1 MFIDRLGTQAASDA
15 ADGFALARSPAS
27 KIAMPVTLK
36 PSVFVSYRDI
46 FRMALRAL
54 RRNRLRTALT
64 MLGIM
69 IAIAA
74 VICTVAVGQGA
85 TQQIEDQLTALGINM
100 IWIEAGGRNVN
111 GVRTGNGATKTLT
124 VEDAEAILANA
135 HGIVSVAPNVDG
147 PMQAVYGNENWYT
160 RFRGVSSDYFDIRN
174 WHQARGALFTS
185 MDAERVADVCLL
197 GKTVAD
203 TLFGSDDPIGK
214 TIRLQNLPFK
224 VIGIM
229 ETKGLSVSG
238 FDQDDVVV
246 MPYTTAMKKMKGI
259 YWLDDIYASASSSA
273 AIEPAIDQISALL
286 RQRHHLRPDEPD
298 DFNIR
303 HPEETL
309 QAREQASWA
318 LTLMLAGI
326 ASISLLVGG
335 IGIMNIM
342 LVSVRERTREIGV
355 RLAVGATERDIQ
367 TQFLTEASAVSL
379 LGGAAGIPLGIVAS
393 VAVSSTLQWP
403 APISPVAIAVAAL
416 FSFGVGILFGYYPA
430 RIASR
435 LDPIEAI
442 RDE

>member
-1 MFIDRLGTQAASDA
+1 MSLNLRVL
-15 ADGFALARSPAS
+15 
-27 KIAMPVTLK
+27 
-36 PSVFVSYRDI
+36 VSYRDI

-54 RRNRLRTALT
+54 RRNRLRTILT

-85 TQQIEDQLTALGINM
+85 TRQIEDQLTALGVNM

-111 GVRTGNGATKTLT
+111 GVRTGNGQTKTLT
-124 VEDAEAILANA
+124 IEDAQAILANVR
-135 HGIVSVAPNVDG
+135 GIVSVAPNVDG
-147 PMQAVYGNENWYT
+147 PMQVAYQNENWYT
-160 RFRGVSSDYFDIRN
+160 RFRGVSTEYFDIRN
-174 WHQARGALFTS
+174 WHQSRGALFTS
-185 MDAERVADVCLL
+185 LDSQHETDVCLV

-203 TLFGSDDPIGK
+203 TLFGPDDPIGK

-224 VIGIM
+224 VIGVM
-229 ETKGLSVSG
+229 EQKGFSTSG
-238 FDQDDVVV
+238 YDQDDVVV
-246 MPYTTAMKKMKGI
+246 IPYTTAMKKMKGI

-273 AIEPAIDQISALL
+273 AIAPAIDQISALL

-303 HPEETL
+303 HPEDTL

-335 IGIMNIM
+335 IGVMNIM

-367 TQFLTEASAVSL
+367 TQFLTEASTVSL
-379 LGGAAGIPLGIVAS
+379 LGGVAGIPLGIVAS
-393 VAVSSTLQWP
+393 VVVSNSLQWP
-403 APISPVAIAVAAL
+403 SLISPLAVAVAAM
-416 FSFGVGILFGYYPA
+416 FSFGVGIVFGYYPA

-442 RDE
+442 RYE

>member
-1 MFIDRLGTQAASDA
+1 MSLNLRIL
-15 ADGFALARSPAS
+15 
-27 KIAMPVTLK
+27 
-36 PSVFVSYRDI
+36 VSYRDI

-54 RRNRLRTALT
+54 RRNRLRTILT

-85 TQQIEDQLTALGINM
+85 TRQIEDQLTALGVNM

-111 GVRTGNGATKTLT
+111 GVRTGNGQTKTLT
-124 VEDAEAILANA
+124 VEDAQAVLANVR
-135 HGIVSVAPNVDG
+135 GIVSVAPNVDG
-147 PMQAVYGNENWYT
+147 PMQVAYQNENWYT
-160 RFRGVSSDYFDIRN
+160 RFRGVSTEYFDIRN
-174 WHQARGALFTS
+174 WHQSRGALFTS
-185 MDAERVADVCLL
+185 LDSQHETDVCLV

-203 TLFGSDDPIGK
+203 TLFGPDDPIGK

-224 VIGIM
+224 VIGVM
-229 ETKGLSVSG
+229 EQKGFSTSG
-238 FDQDDVVV
+238 YDQDDVVV
-246 MPYTTAMKKMKGI
+246 IPYTTAMKKMKGI

-273 AIEPAIDQISALL
+273 AIAPAIDQISALL

-303 HPEETL
+303 HPEDTL

-367 TQFLTEASAVSL
+367 TQFLTEASTVSL
-379 LGGAAGIPLGIVAS
+379 LGGVAGIPLGVVAS
-393 VAVSSTLQWP
+393 VVVSSSLQWP
-403 APISPVAIAVAAL
+403 SLISPLAIAVAAM
-416 FSFGVGILFGYYPA
+416 FSFGVGIVFGYYPA

-442 RDE
+442 RYE

>member
-1 MFIDRLGTQAASDA
+1 
-15 ADGFALARSPAS
+15 
-27 KIAMPVTLK
+27 MPVTLK
-36 PSVFVSYRDI
+36 SSIFVSYRDI

-124 VEDAEAILANA
+124 VEDAEAILANV

-147 PMQAVYGNENWYT
+147 PMQAVYENENWYT

-174 WHQARGALFTS
+174 WHQARGALFTPV
-185 MDAERVADVCLL
+185 DAEREADVCLL

-203 TLFGSDDPIGK
+203 TLFPSDDPIGK
-214 TIRLQNLPFK
+214 TIRLQDLPFK

-259 YWLDDIYASASSSA
+259 YWLDDIYASASSSG

-286 RQRHHLRPDEPD
+286 RQRHHLRSDEPD

-355 RLAVGATERDIQ
+355 RLAVGATEKDIQ

-379 LGGAAGIPLGIVAS
+379 LGGAAGIPLGIMAS

-403 APISPVAIAVAAL
+403 AQISPLAIMVAAL

-442 RDE
+442 RYE

>member
-1 MFIDRLGTQAASDA
+1 MSLNLRIL
-15 ADGFALARSPAS
+15 
-27 KIAMPVTLK
+27 
-36 PSVFVSYRDI
+36 VSYRDI

-54 RRNRLRTALT
+54 RRNRLRTILT

-85 TQQIEDQLTALGINM
+85 TRQIEDQLTALGVNM

-111 GVRTGNGATKTLT
+111 GVRTGNDQTKTLT
-124 VEDAEAILANA
+124 VEDAQAILANVR
-135 HGIVSVAPNVDG
+135 GIVSVAPNVDG
-147 PMQAVYGNENWYT
+147 SMQVAYQNENWYT
-160 RFRGVSSDYFDIRN
+160 RFRGVSTEYFDIRN
-174 WHQARGALFTS
+174 WHQSRGALFTS
-185 MDAERVADVCLL
+185 LDSQHETDVCLV

-203 TLFGSDDPIGK
+203 TLFGPDDPIGK

-224 VIGIM
+224 VIGVM
-229 ETKGLSVSG
+229 EQKGFSTSG
-238 FDQDDVVV
+238 YDQDDVVV
-246 MPYTTAMKKMKGI
+246 IPYTTAMKKMKGI

-273 AIEPAIDQISALL
+273 AIAPAVDQISALL

-303 HPEETL
+303 HPEDTL

-367 TQFLTEASAVSL
+367 TQFLTEASTVSL
-379 LGGAAGIPLGIVAS
+379 LGGVAGIPLGIVAS
-393 VAVSSTLQWP
+393 VVVSSSLQWP
-403 APISPVAIAVAAL
+403 SLISPLAIAVAAM
-416 FSFGVGILFGYYPA
+416 FSFGVGIVFGYYPA

-442 RDE
+442 RYE